1 MLMIWVIKIMNERLL
16 SLIQDLQKRVEKLEK
31 DNRDLKKWAYREKKK
46 INIIAW
52 LNEHYLP
59 TTEFANWVTSIKI
72 TEPTLL
78 NVFHEG
84 LARGIFSIIK
94 EKLPLENRRHFPII
108 AFKHQLKSV
117 FYVFENDS
125 WRKIKKGEF
134 EKMDHDIDHELI
146 IAFNAWERAHPEMLE
161 TNNVEYWGKR
171 LQCIMMPPEKI
182 PRIVGRI
189 EKSVHTYL
197 SLNLKSIVEYDF
209 VF

>member
-1 MLMIWVIKIMNERLL
+1 MNDKLL
-16 SLIQDLQKRVEKLEK
+16 SLIQDLQKRVEKLEE

-46 INIIAW
+46 INVIAW

-59 TTEFANWVTSIKI
+59 TKDFPDWVKIIKI
-72 TEPTLL
+72 TEPELL
-78 NVFHEG
+78 GVFHQG

-134 EKMDHDIDHELI
+134 KKMVNDIDHELI
-146 IAFNAWERAHPEMLE
+146 VAFNAWEREHPELLQ

-171 LQCIMMPPEKI
+171 LTCILMPPEKT
-182 PRIVGRI
+182 PRIVGQI

-197 SLNLKSIVEYDF
+197 SLNLRNIVEYDF